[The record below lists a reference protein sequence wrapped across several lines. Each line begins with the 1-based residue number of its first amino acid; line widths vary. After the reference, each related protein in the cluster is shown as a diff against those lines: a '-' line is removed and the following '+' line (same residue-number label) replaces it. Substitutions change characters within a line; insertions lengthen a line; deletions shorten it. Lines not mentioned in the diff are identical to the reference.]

1 MYSDLTKLNELINEC
16 KTELERLKKQYNSIT
31 ANRISKNL
39 LKTVEEE
46 ESSKIELNKTYDI
59 EMPRNKIINM
69 FERKSRNDASQIYQP
84 SLHQTL
90 LKEHKEIFNSYS
102 ESTKSS
108 ELYFLQTSSSPSTLT
123 KSCSS
128 QNCNAS
134 TISLKRLCSKASLS
148 AQSSYTNEG
157 ESIISTAEEHL
168 TSKLSLRPAE
178 MTSLKP
184 KSTSSTVSLNVFV
197 RRNSIRIKN
206 RSHPFTKRYNQSNS
220 SITFNVDCA
229 STPKKEMPRAST
241 PKVGKKRRFAEYE
254 SYSNNTQMSNLSSS
268 ELKSLLYY
276 TNDNFFPTFFSSF
289 ITSIVK

>member
-1 MYSDLTKLNELINEC
+1 M
-16 KTELERLKKQYNSIT
+16 
-31 ANRISKNL
+31 
-39 LKTVEEE
+39 
-46 ESSKIELNKTYDI
+46 
-59 EMPRNKIINM
+59 
-69 FERKSRNDASQIYQP
+69 
-84 SLHQTL
+84 
-90 LKEHKEIFNSYS
+90 
-102 ESTKSS
+102 
-108 ELYFLQTSSSPSTLT
+108 QTSSSPSTLT

-128 QNCNAS
+128 QSFNAS

-206 RSHPFTKRYNQSNS
+206 RSHPFTKRYNQANS
-220 SITFNVDCA
+220 SITFNVECA
-229 STPKKEMPRAST
+229 STPKKEIPRAST
-241 PKVGKKRRFAEYE
+241 PKVGKKRRFVEYE
-254 SYSNNTQMSNLSSS
+254 SYSNNTQISNLSSS